1 MLANLNS
8 HAASTWSTTSSHSSF
23 SSVPCK
29 SQLYK
34 LLKTLARRKVEC
46 VALEALMVPQKEVM
60 GSRRRTYCAASC
72 RDSICFRIGIEMLR
86 QDAYHH
92 QNQYHNPE
100 TRKISLDRSRS
111 SQGSESVRIRCWSNK
126 LHSMAQK
133 MQPNK
138 ACRKYDLAKER
149 IN

>member
-1 MLANLNS
+1 MQHQLIN
-8 HAASTWSTTSSHSSF
+8 HF
-23 SSVPCK
+23 I
-29 SQLYK
+29 SQELFLGSLQGHLYK

-100 TRKISLDRSRS
+100 TRKISLDWSS
-111 SQGSESVRIRCWSNK
+111 SQGSESVCCA
-126 LHSMAQK
+126 HSMLIQ
-133 MQPNK
+133 
-138 ACRKYDLAKER
+138 
-149 IN
+149 